1 MSAGLGLSVGAA
13 PARGLRAD
21 ARSRRRPLRR
31 EVAPLSRP
39 GLLWRE
45 LLGWR
50 LARPVARSGPSV
62 AAVRAAWT
70 GIAGLDEA
78 DLAARRARPM
88 PARALLDGDS
98 GAERLAL
105 VAEAI
110 RRETSLALRDNQID
124 CALRL
129 LAGDCVELR
138 TGEGKT
144 LAAALAALAAA
155 SVGVSVHVVT
165 VNDYLAARD
174 HDLIAPIAR
183 RLGLTSGVLL
193 QAQNDAEKRGIYD
206 SDVVYGANKTFVF
219 DALRDRREARGP
231 AEARRPRQMGQ
242 AFAILDE
249 ADSVL
254 IDDATVPMILSEP
267 SAPPPPADLEL
278 FAALLDFADRARA
291 GRDRVQDAQG
301 AWRLSAAGHVALAE
315 AARDWAHPAARDD
328 GLVTLAETALAA
340 RHAIRRGVHYVCRDG
355 AVVMIDQST
364 GRLMPDRT
372 WAYGLQQMVEL
383 KEGLAPTA
391 ETRTVAQMTQQT
403 YFRRYALLAGLTGTA
418 RECRGEFWA
427 IYGLRVC
434 RIRPHARP
442 RLANAGLRV
451 FARADRKWAAVADD
465 AIAAARRRAVLIG
478 VNDVAESTALQEV
491 FAARGREIAVL
502 DALSEARE
510 AELVAA
516 AGTPGRIT
524 VATHL
529 AGRGTDIAL
538 APEVRAA
545 GGLHV
550 IIASAMASARL
561 ERQLYGRAGRQGDPG
576 SYTRMISLEDR
587 GLAEGVPPVRGRL
600 GRLCLRLRLV
610 PGRALAWLQ
619 AARDARA
626 RRLRRRTLLREQD
639 LARQLGYG

>member
-1 MSAGLGLSVGAA
+1 MSAGLGVRVA
-13 PARGLRAD
+13 PQRRLRAD
-21 ARSRRRPLRR
+21 ARSRRHPLRR
-31 EVAPLSRP
+31 AVGPLSRA
-39 GLLWRE
+39 GLLWHE

-50 LARPVARSGPSV
+50 VAGSAVRDGGPSV
-62 AAVRAAWT
+62 ATVA
-70 GIAGLDEA
+70 
-78 DLAARRARPM
+78 AARSDFEALAEAEITARIAQPM
-88 PARALLDGDS
+88 SARALRAPDT

-105 VAEAI
+105 VMEAI
-110 RRETSLALRDNQID
+110 RRETGLTLRGNQID

-129 LAGDCVELR
+129 LSGDCVELR

-174 HDLIAPIAR
+174 HDLVAPIAR

-193 QAQNDAEKRGIYD
+193 QGQDDADKRAVYD
-206 SDVVYGANKTFVF
+206 NDVVYGANKTFVF
-219 DALRDRREARGP
+219 DALRDRREARGR
-231 AEARRPRQMGQ
+231 AQDRRPRQMGQ

-249 ADSVL
+249 ADSAL

-267 SAPPPPADLEL
+267 AASPPRADLDL
-278 FAALLDFADRARA
+278 FAALLDVAAQMRA
-291 GRDRVQDAQG
+291 GRECVQDARG
-301 AWRLSAAGHVALAE
+301 AWRLTEAGHVALAE
-315 AARDWAHPAARDD
+315 AARSWAHPAARDD
-328 GLVTLAETALAA
+328 GLVSLAETALAA
-340 RHAIRRGVHYVCRDG
+340 RYAIRRGVHYICQDG
-355 AVVMIDQST
+355 ATVMIDQST
-364 GRLMPDRT
+364 GRLMPDRK

-383 KEGLAPTA
+383 KEGLAPTS

-403 YFRRYALLAGLTGTA
+403 YFRRYALLAGLSGTA
-418 RECRGEFWA
+418 RECRAEFWA
-427 IYGLRVC
+427 IYGLPVR

-442 RLANAGLRV
+442 RLRDSGLRV
-451 FARADRKWAAVADD
+451 FATAARKWEAVADN

-478 VNDVAESTALQEV
+478 VNDVAESMALQAV
-491 FAARGREIAVL
+491 FAARGQEIAVL
-502 DALSEARE
+502 DALNEAQE

-516 AGTPGRIT
+516 AGTAGRIT

-538 APEVRAA
+538 ASDVRAA

-550 IIASAMASARL
+550 IIATAMASARL

-576 SYTRMISLEDR
+576 SYIRMISLEDR
-587 GLAEGVPPVRGRL
+587 ALTEGAPRLRGGLART
-600 GRLCLRLRLV
+600 CLRLRCA
-610 PGRALAWLQ
+610 PRRALAWLQ
-619 AARDARA
+619 AGRDARA